1 MQKQKLI
8 PPRETNAKKYPS
20 STEVAKLAGVS
31 QSAVSRTFTEGA
43 SVSER
48 TRKKVIK
55 ATEALGYSPN
65 ILPKILQTNRSG
77 LVAIVIGEMSNP
89 YYAHVLEI
97 FSRQLQEHGKR
108 VVLCSVS
115 HGEYIDEA

>member
-1 MQKQKLI
+1 MATQKKKSAADS
-8 PPRETNAKKYPS
+8 RARKYPA

-31 QSAVSRTFTEGA
+31 QSAVSRTFTVGA

-55 ATEALGYSPN
+55 AAEALGYSPN
-65 ILPKILQTNRSG
+65 ILPRILLTSRSR

-89 YYAHVLEI
+89 YYARILEI
-97 FSRQLQEHGKR
+97 FSRELQEQGNQ
-108 VVLCSVS
+108 VLLCSVG
-115 HGEYIDEA
+115 HGEY

>member
-31 QSAVSRTFTEGA
+31 QSAVSRTFTVGA

-55 ATEALGYSPN
+55 AAKALGYSPN
-65 ILPKILQTNRSG
+65 VFAKILQTRRSR
-77 LVAIVIGEMSNP
+77 LVAIVIGEMSSP
-89 YYAHVLEI
+89 YYTPVLEL
-97 FSRQLQEHGKR
+97 FSRVLQERGNQ
-108 VVLCSVS
+108 VLLFSVG
-115 HGEYIDEA
+115 HGE